1 MAFWVRFLKKNSS
14 TKKFLNNFND
24 NFAFA
29 NSFVRSEKLHQTA
42 LVRRNLDTQ
51 FKNFMQLFLFQG
63 KKLYH
68 TFRLN
73 RIWNLNENKSLFFLI
88 PAAST
93 TIEVWYLSFEF
104 CPSFSRKKACL
115 DFANGSC
122 DGLVYILLISML
134 F

>member
-73 RIWNLNENKSLFFLI
+73 RIWNLNENKSLFFSHTGRVHDHRSLI
-88 PAAST
+88 SF
-93 TIEVWYLSFEF
+93 IWVLSEL
-104 CPSFSRKKACL
+104 FSKKACL